1 MKDGASGNATTFRL
15 ERVVLGQDEDGDEI
29 SSCVAVGDLFR
40 KTLLTQ
46 PTGKN
51 QKAVLDALLLKFGAG
66 ATIAPDEALLTAKV
80 SLPNQ
85 TTNTGQRAKE
95 ALHGLLEIGRLVL
108 SGDSYALV

>member
-1 MKDGASGNATTFRL
+1 MKDGASGNATSFRL

-40 KTLLTQ
+40 KPTLAQ
-46 PTGKN
+46 PKGKN

-66 ATIAPDEALLTAKV
+66 ATVAPDEALRTAKV

-85 TTNTGQRAKE
+85 TTNTAQRARE
-95 ALHGLLEIGRLVL
+95 ALQGLLGTGRLVL
-108 SGDSYALV
+108 TNDKYALV